1 MRVMLALLAAAVLLG
16 LSTPIHAQFGP
27 GGPPAVGVVT
37 VQKRPVTE
45 TSEFVGRIQATDKV
59 DLVARVTAFLQERL
73 FTEGAEVEQGD
84 LLFRLERG
92 PFEADLEAKQAAVA
106 QIQALLRNAT
116 ITLNRAQ
123 SLLNT
128 PAGQR
133 STVDDALAN
142 QANYAAQLLAAQ
154 AQVRASQINLNYTE
168 IRAPVSGKISR
179 STLSVGNVVTPSSGP
194 LASIVSQD
202 PMYVLFPISVRTAL
216 DLRNRYSDKGGVAA
230 VIIRLKLP
238 DGTMYGQIGRLDY
251 VDPSVAANT
260 DTFTLRARIPNPLRP
275 GARPGEPGNRELS
288 DGEFVTV
295 TLEGVQPVLALAI
308 PRSAVLSD
316 QQGSYVYVVDAEKRA
331 QQRRVQLGQSTPDTA
346 VVLAGLQA
354 GETVVA
360 DGIQRVRPGI
370 EVNPAPI
377 SPPPAV
383 PSAAAPSAPTPAAR
397 N

>member
-1 MRVMLALLAAAVLLG
+1 MLALLAAAVLLG